1 MVVGGYQTR
10 NGYGQEIPHDAA
22 RWFKLHLDRESA
34 SWAYAKGEPF
44 KTIASLELLGTL
56 MGVMLLLE
64 ADEDQEMRSGCSV
77 SVGGVTDN
85 RGNRFAI
92 AKLLTTKWPLAA
104 FVAETAVQL
113 ETRGILLDV
122 TWVPRELNV
131 EADAITNCNVEWLSP
146 ELEIKTKFEDLPFMV
161 LKEFLTLGEA
171 FQKDLEAVNI
181 EDATVTPH
189 SHVGPAPLLKVRDPW
204 D

>member
-1 MVVGGYQTR
+1 
-10 NGYGQEIPHDAA
+10 
-22 RWFKLHLDRESA
+22 
-34 SWAYAKGEPF
+34 
-44 KTIASLELLGTL
+44 
-56 MGVMLLLE
+56 
-64 ADEDQEMRSGCSV
+64 MRSGCSV

-92 AKLLTTKWPLAA
+92 AKLLTTKWRLAA

-122 TWVPRELNV
+122 TWVPRELNA

-146 ELEIKTKFEDLPFMV
+146 ELEIKTKFENLPFMV
-161 LKEFLTLGEA
+161 LKELLTLGEA
-171 FQKDLEAVNI
+171 FQKDLEAVNT

-189 SHVGPAPLLKVRDPW
+189 NHVGPAPLLKVRDPW